1 MTTETPGRLPVLRDD
16 GELIGFITQ
25 QDERWVPCAV
35 FGLPLGEPDSREH
48 AEDVLHGH
56 GLSYLAD
63 RWEVREHGE
72 WITVTLIEATPEQV
86 TVSYADYGHPEMFN
100 TRRTI
105 TTPTPE
111 ELRRA

>member
-56 GLSYLAD
+56 GLS
-63 RWEVREHGE
+63 
-72 WITVTLIEATPEQV
+72 
-86 TVSYADYGHPEMFN
+86 
-100 TRRTI
+100 
-105 TTPTPE
+105 
-111 ELRRA
+111 